1 MRPPIVSALIVC
13 LCTLAAAPP
22 LTGQDTSRLSPG
34 ARIRVEAP
42 PATTDRVTGNLASI
56 DAAGLHLTLKN
67 GDSLSVPRDA
77 LESIDV
83 SAGRRSHWVRGAGIG
98 ALVGLAFSG
107 TVVIIGSS
115 NDDGLD
121 SLDRALYG
129 AVIVTTTAGG
139 AVLGA
144 ITGALIRTEQWVP
157 VSTSDVQWGVG
168 PVAGGGVGLTASLRF

>member
-1 MRPPIVSALIVC
+1 MRRAIVPAHVLFS
-13 LCTLAAAPP
+13 LAAVPSLLAQDA
-22 LTGQDTSRLSPG
+22 TGITPG
-34 ARIRVEAP
+34 TRIRVEAP
-42 PATTDRVTGNLASI
+42 PVMSDRVTGTLASI
-56 DAAGLHLTLKN
+56 DAARLHLTLEN
-67 GDSLSVPRDA
+67 GDRLSVPSDA

-115 NDDGLD
+115 DEDDGLD

-144 ITGALIRTEQWVP
+144 ITGALIRTEQWEPVP
-157 VSTSDVQWGVG
+157 LSNVQWGVG
-168 PVAGGGVGLTASLRF
+168 PVAGGGVGVTASLRF